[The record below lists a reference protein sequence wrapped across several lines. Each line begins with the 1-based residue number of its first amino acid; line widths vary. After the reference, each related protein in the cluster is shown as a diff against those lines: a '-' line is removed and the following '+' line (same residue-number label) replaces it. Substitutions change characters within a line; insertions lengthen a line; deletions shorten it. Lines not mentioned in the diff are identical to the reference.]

1 MFGYHKYYT
10 IIQIEYTINGDDI
23 LEFHMI
29 SVWAKN
35 SLKAISSTIKKI
47 HSIERDLVL
56 DDLLINAK
64 LYSKPF
70 SQEEWDAEGKEKYNN
85 LTRQYSSYI
94 KI

>member
-10 IIQIEYTINGDDI
+10 IIQVEYSLNDDNI

-35 SLKAISSTIKKI
+35 PFKAIARTVKKI
-47 HSIERDLVL
+47 HCMTKEALL

-64 LYSKPF
+64 LYSTPF
-70 SQEEWDAEGKEKYNN
+70 SQEEWNTEGKEKYNN